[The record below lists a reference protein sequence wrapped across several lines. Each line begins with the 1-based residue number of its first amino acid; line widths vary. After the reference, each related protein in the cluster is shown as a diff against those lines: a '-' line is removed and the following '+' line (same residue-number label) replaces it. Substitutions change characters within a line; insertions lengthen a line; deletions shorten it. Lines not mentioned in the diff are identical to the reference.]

1 MKVGDLVRARYNT
14 SKLGIIIQ
22 IKRKHYSSKEFIEF
36 TVLWGGGYTGR
47 GNAKYL
53 EAVKKCP

>member
-14 SKLGIIIQ
+14 SKLGIIIE
-22 IKRKHYSSKEFIEF
+22 IKRTHYSFKEVIEF

-53 EAVKKCP
+53 VPVKKCP